1 MWTPIIQLTR
11 QLKTR
16 WHKLNEEP
24 DAGYTS
30 ETVLTTALL
39 VIGALLAIGII
50 AAKVQSAANNID
62 LGTNLGADRG
72 VGVGYVMLSVAR

>member
-1 MWTPIIQLTR
+1 MWTTITLLVS

-16 WHKLNEEP
+16 WHTVNEQP

-39 VIGALLAIGII
+39 VIGALVAIGII
-50 AAKVQSAANNID
+50 AAKVQSAASSID
-62 LGTNLGADRG
+62 LGADLN
-72 VGVGYVMLSVAR
+72 YVILSVAR